1 MPKSLLPIAAA
12 LLLALAAPAAAH
24 EGHDHGAPPPPV
36 SATIAPRADAS
47 SADFELVAVA
57 RGGRLEI
64 HLDRFRTNEPVPDA
78 TIEIDTPAGLLTAA
92 PQAPGAYVVEAPFV
106 AAPGAYEL
114 AFTVTAGG
122 LADVLTATL
131 TIPSP
136 PPAPAA
142 AAALPEQAAARL
154 RETLAG
160 VSPADARLWVV
171 AALAFLA
178 GLLTARLR
186 RRPAVAA
193 ALAATLA
200 ALATLAA
207 GGAQAAGPAAAPTAA
222 RDVAQRFADGALFV
236 PKPTQHILGLR
247 TQVIEERSWP
257 LAVELPARVIPDPNG
272 AGHVQASV
280 AGRLVPP
287 PGGFPRLGAQVRA
300 GDVLAYVEPA
310 IGAADV
316 TSQQQQA
323 RELDQQISVSARR
336 LERLKAIQSVVA
348 RAQIEDAELELAGL
362 RARRANLDRAPRQR
376 EPLIAPVT
384 GVVAAAQAVAG
395 QIAEPNA
402 VIWQIVD
409 PARFWVEAL
418 SYEPQAIAATA
429 SGRLADSRAIDLDYR
444 GAGLADRNQAI
455 PIHFSIRGEPG
466 ALRAGQ
472 LLTVHAVTAD
482 ERRGV
487 ALPRAAVLR
496 GANGQKLVYEH
507 TNPERFSPREVRVEP
522 LDATRV
528 LVVSGVAPGARIVTE
543 GAELLNQIR

>member
-1 MPKSLLPIAAA
+1 MPLSPLRFA
-12 LLLALAAPAAAH
+12 LVAFLGLVTPAFAH

-47 SADFELVAVA
+47 SADLELVAVA

-78 TIEIDTPAGLLTAA
+78 TIEIDSPAGVLTATA
-92 PQAPGAYVVEAPFV
+92 QGPGVYVVEAPFA
-106 AAPGAYEL
+106 AAPGAYDL
-114 AFTVTAGG
+114 AFTVTAGETV
-122 LADVLTATL
+122 DVLTATL
-131 TIPSP
+131 TIPP
-136 PPAPAA
+136 PPAAPVAAPA
-142 AAALPEQAAARL
+142 LREQAEARL
-154 RETLAG
+154 RETIAG
-160 VSPADARLWVV
+160 LSPADARLWGV

-178 GLLTARLR
+178 GLLTARLGR
-186 RRPAVAA
+186 RAPASAA
-193 ALAATLA
+193 SLALALLGGLA
-200 ALATLAA
+200 LFAA
-207 GGAQAAGPAAAPTAA
+207 DEARAAGPPPPAA
-222 RDVAQRFADGALFV
+222 RDVAQRFPDGSLFV

-247 TQVIEERSWP
+247 TEFTQERAWP
-257 LAVELPARVIPDPNG
+257 LAVELPARIIPDPDG

-280 AGRLVPP
+280 AGRLAPP
-287 PGGFPRLGAQVRA
+287 TGGFPRLGAKVSA

-310 IGAADV
+310 VGAADV

-323 RELDQQISVSARR
+323 RELDQQIAVATRR

-362 RARRANLDRAPRQR
+362 RARRANLDGAPRRR
-376 EPLIAPVT
+376 EPLVAPVT

-395 QIAEPNA
+395 QIVEPNA

-418 SYEPQAIAATA
+418 SYEPQAIGAAAT
-429 SGRLADSRAIDLDYR
+429 GRLADERALELDYR

-455 PIHFSIRGEPG
+455 PIHFSIRGAPD

-472 LLTVHAVTAD
+472 LLTVHAVTAE

-496 GANGQKLVYEH
+496 GANGQKLVFEH
-507 TNPERFSPREVRVEP
+507 TNPERFTPREVRVEP

-528 LVVSGVAPGARIVTE
+528 LVVSGVAAGARIVTE